1 MSKPLALIADIGGT
15 HARFA
20 VVDDDR
26 VTRVEIL
33 RADDHAGIA
42 AAASA
47 YLARHSITVRM
58 AALSIAATLSP
69 HDDTIT
75 LVNQPTW
82 NTTRSALK
90 AELALDTLI
99 VVNDF
104 EALAHGITAIGA
116 GGCVQICGGTPAH
129 HAPIGVIGPGTGLG
143 MAGIIFIDGQPH
155 VIASEGGNA
164 TLPAT
169 TAREYAVIDMLR
181 SLKTDGH
188 VSAEDAVS
196 GTGLPQLYRALAAL
210 DGSTATYTSA
220 PDITAAALNK
230 TCPIAQEA
238 LDLFCHWLGVM
249 AGNLALTLTASGGIY
264 IAGGIVPQWLDHFM
278 HSRFAASFAD
288 KGVYADYLRGVPV
301 YVVTHPYPALEGMRA
316 MASRISSGGTGA

>member
-1 MSKPLALIADIGGT
+1 MTQTTSLIADIGGT

-20 VVDDDR
+20 VVQDNR
-26 VTRVEIL
+26 VSRVEIL
-33 RADDHAGIA
+33 RADDYAGIA
-42 AAASA
+42 AAAAA
-47 YLARHSITVRM
+47 YLERHNIKVRH
-58 AALSIAATLSP
+58 AALSIAATLAP

-75 LVNQPTW
+75 LVNQPSW

-90 AELALDTLI
+90 SALALETLI

-116 GGCVQICGGTPAH
+116 GGCVQICGGTAVH

-143 MAGIIFIDGQPH
+143 MAGIMFVGSTPH

-169 TAREYAVIDMLR
+169 TPREYAIIETLR
-181 SLKTDGH
+181 GIKGDGH

-196 GTGLPQLYRALAAL
+196 GTGLPLLYQAIAQRDGITVPPRTAPEITTAAL
-210 DGSTATYTSA
+210 DGTC
-220 PDITAAALNK
+220 AAAQQ
-230 TCPIAQEA
+230 T

-264 IAGGIVPQWLDHFM
+264 IAGGIVPQWLDYFM
-278 HSRFAASFAD
+278 HSRFAASFSN
-288 KGVYADYLRGVPV
+288 KGVYSDYLRGVPV

-316 MASRISSGGTGA
+316 LLGRIN

>member
-1 MSKPLALIADIGGT
+1 MSTEAHLIADIGGT

-20 VVDDDR
+20 LVEDNR
-26 VTRVEIL
+26 TTRVEVL
-33 RADDHAGIA
+33 RASEHASIA
-42 AAASA
+42 DAAQA
-47 YLARHSITVRM
+47 YLEKHGVVVRH

-69 HDDTIT
+69 HDDAIT
-75 LVNQPTW
+75 LVNQSSW

-90 AELALDTLI
+90 SALNLETLI

-116 GGCVQICGGTPAH
+116 GACVQICGGTPVH
-129 HAPIGVIGPGTGLG
+129 QAPIGVIGPGTGLG
-143 MAGIIFIDGQPH
+143 MAGIMFIDGIPH

-169 TAREYAVIDMLR
+169 SVREYAVIEHLR
-181 SLKTDGH
+181 AIKDDGH

-196 GTGLPQLYRALAAL
+196 GTGLPMLYQAIAQL
-210 DGSTATYTSA
+210 DGTSVAQLGA
-220 PDITAAALNK
+220 PDITARALDK
-230 TCPIAQEA
+230 SCPVAVET

-264 IAGGIVPQWLDHFM
+264 IAGGIIPQWLDHFM
-278 HSRFAASFAD
+278 HSRFAASFSD
-288 KGVYADYLRGVPV
+288 KGVYQDYLKQIPV
-301 YVVTHPYPALEGMRA
+301 YAVTHPYPALEGMRA
-316 MASRISSGGTGA
+316 LLSRVSV